1 MHLHRIKK
9 ILLVEDHPVVADAT
23 RALLLKMD
31 AALEIS
37 ICGTAGNAIETFQNS
52 QDWYRILLDINVPNA
67 CGLSLVRTFHRF
79 GVAAKSA
86 VVTAATNEKWSQ
98 EVNALGLLG
107 YVVKAANLDDFTQS
121 MQHILQGRKTFPIS
135 NPEPTPQAIR
145 LTRRQQE
152 ILQLLHRGLAS
163 KEIAAGLGLSLGTVN
178 NHVTGLMR
186 VLGVTN
192 RTHAVS
198 RAMDLGYL
206 HDYDQPRALWH

>member
-1 MHLHRIKK
+1 MPIQTKKK
-9 ILLVEDHPVVADAT
+9 ILLVEDHPLVADAT

-31 AALEIS
+31 AALD
-37 ICGTAGNAIETFQNS
+37 ICICDTAGNAIETFQDS
-52 QDWYRILLDINVPNA
+52 SDWYRILLDINVPNA
-67 CGLSLVRTFHRF
+67 RGLSLVRTFHRF
-79 GVAAKSA
+79 GVAEKSA
-86 VVTAATNEKWSQ
+86 VVTASSNQQWSQ

-121 MQHILQGRKTFPIS
+121 MQHILQGRKTFPI
-135 NPEPTPQAIR
+135 NNGGHEPQAVR

-163 KEIAAGLGLSLGTVN
+163 KEIAAELGLSLGTVN
-178 NHVTGLMR
+178 NHITGLMR

-206 HDYDQPRALWH
+206 HDYDNPRAAWH